1 MLVCPIALVEK
12 KCKLFVWFRDIV
24 YYFLQW
30 KQISSY
36 WEGRWWKSAFLSY
49 CKRKCLNRQ
58 SNVGQKWRNFLEV
71 TKILSGEIFSLT
83 KNYVRGKMLSK
94 IKTKQIIK
102 QNTILFFRKM
112 KEQAIIEVN
121 KIIAVF

>member
-1 MLVCPIALVEK
+1 
-12 KCKLFVWFRDIV
+12 
-24 YYFLQW
+24 
-30 KQISSY
+30 
-36 WEGRWWKSAFLSY
+36 
-49 CKRKCLNRQ
+49 
-58 SNVGQKWRNFLEV
+58 
-71 TKILSGEIFSLT
+71 
-83 KNYVRGKMLSK
+83 MLSK